1 MGYSP
6 RGRRVRCNGAP
17 KHAVQVGYDNKKC
30 NEKGKKE
37 PDMKNKVQSE
47 ECDSK

>member
-6 RGRRVRCNGAP
+6 RGRRVRRDWAP
-17 KHAVQVGYDNKKC
+17 KHTVQVGYDNKKC
-30 NEKGKKE
+30 NEQGKKE

-47 ECDSK
+47 EGDSK